1 MNGSLQRRYFTNSRH
16 SLRDEY
22 ELDFSDLSPSRASSP
37 ASAKSE
43 GPRHHTRR
51 HTQVEEYRRKVA
63 RLRSELDMEKARN
76 RQVHKEK
83 NREIRELRETF
94 KEDRRYELEVLE
106 SKLKEE
112 KKKEIGKLRE
122 ELLKQKDE
130 ELQQVLKYKEEEVKN
145 LKIKMTS
152 EKSETDNAKT
162 ETNKTPTKVVKLPCD
177 MDLLR
182 RMEDEIQKLKDE
194 NASWECKYKQ
204 KCEDETKKEKDFS
217 KMKEDYDTELR
228 RIISESKKLALGNL
242 KKLKRAEIALSES
255 MISDDESVSAVSEK
269 STSRRS
275 LVNIDNNTSAS
286 TMSLNK
292 TLDKQSSVT
301 SDSDRDETK
310 REERE
315 KEKSLQK
322 KVTELQGQIQRLER
336 RITLLRTENETLR
349 KQKDDHKPLEEKI
362 KALKKRN
369 AELAAIARRLEEKAK
384 HLQQEN
390 TKKTKEEGLPDSDQL
405 KRLFARQ
412 RAKDLAE
419 HTKSML
425 TKDREIEDLRKKCQE
440 LADQLSSGD
449 YLIPENVQVYEEKEE
464 LVTIIKQAAK
474 ERLQLERQVAK
485 SKPGE
490 VVQQG
495 DPERSR
501 HVKDLEVS
509 NQELQQEVHEL
520 EKAVQR
526 TKHLDADLKQKTEQC
541 DILKASIEKQR
552 EHNQELE
559 TDLKT
564 SEARNTQLTFEVAD
578 LHHRLK
584 DYDKVN
590 EECSTLRLTL
600 AEVQQ
605 EREVAKE
612 DVSTLQYKVDSLEIL
627 VRDLQQSS
635 EQLHQLDNDYQEAL
649 RKLEHKQSEIDRL
662 HESQEEAKI
671 EHETAVRELQ
681 IRIQDLEQQCQVH
694 EHRQADLKAELTA
707 LKEEALHH
715 RALTTSTEIQTE
727 KPQHTST
734 GTDALPLLPSNSYNR
749 RSSSNQNGHPVED
762 PVVPSHFSLSESS
775 VGYIPTSESSKSLDT
790 GFAEEELDD
799 DLSSNN
805 KSSPNK
811 SDCED
816 PELNEISKKLKE
828 LAASDSD
835 DDNQKSLE
843 EKEDSGMESN
853 RGSKNQNEIALSE
866 SRMSSLA
873 RKGPIQ
879 VYCAK
884 YSYRPYEHS
893 PNDNPDAELPLNA
906 GDYVLVLGEMDED
919 GFFEGE
925 LVDGRRGLVPSNFIE
940 KVAEEDLSDFH
951 AAMAVAGHPTD
962 DSNTSNIH
970 QELEFNSSDEI
981 DKLRSD
987 LTEDG
992 RRRLDA
998 HGDLRSMDQVD
1009 GSNNPGN
1016 KVIPFPRNLSVDR
1029 QLTSSVLLSWKPPE
1043 HTPGLEV
1050 SSYHI
1055 FIDKEFKTSVRVSE
1069 RTKALVEGVDSRDIH
1084 RISVRCLSNKGQSA
1098 DAHCTILVGKDATP
1112 TPSELKVFDI
1122 TANSATVSWLPGNSN
1137 YQHSIAV
1144 NGKEVR
1150 VVKPSVCR
1158 HTLTGLAPN
1167 AVHKVTVQAKSLTA
1181 TYEDEKNQKRKEMLS
1196 VSIEFKTVAGG
1207 LPDPPLNVQVE
1218 AGPQEGTLLLT
1229 WLPVTI
1235 NTSGFSNGAVV
1246 MGYIVYAD
1254 GHKAKEVKGPTN
1266 DHIVLGAEDFKGF
1279 IPKQLTVRTLTV
1291 DRKESTDSSIVR
1303 LPHNLIKEVTAKAA
1317 KNVASEV
1324 MARSSHMH
1332 RSSKS
1337 PTGNSENAGNDTDE
1351 EIEAAFR
1358 EAQEAGEQ
1366 LSMSPENSNYA
1377 DPYIESSSSE
1387 LSDIPEVEEDL
1398 IGAEE
1403 TNQNADVSG
1412 HSLSLVAPY
1421 AQATSQ
1427 VDERK
1432 SPKPA
1437 PRKVGV
1443 VGSSPN
1449 CDPSFQRE
1457 DTPGSDKLLPLQR
1470 KIPAIEITHD
1480 SSTERGTSFEDD
1492 SENIPKRSSSF
1503 DPSEQSET
1511 SRNTPPVASRRRVS
1525 PGQNF
1530 NVDSDK
1536 KDFRDRKMTTPT
1548 SADFD
1553 RSRDHGSPRGQT
1565 PIKSRRISPQSPSF
1579 RENRSTPN
1587 ENGHGHDL
1595 DLDENGDVD
1604 SISGE
1609 INPPVDDNMIRL
1621 FIALFDY
1628 DPHVMSPN
1636 MDGADEELPF
1646 REGQIIKIYGEKDA
1660 DGFYR
1665 GECNGHLGYVPC
1677 NMVSE
1682 IHIDDPELIDQLLKE
1697 SQGNPVNKS
1706 QLPQDKD
1713 YHPKETSTHRT
1724 LNGIPPIL
1732 PDEVGRKMIAV
1743 YDYDPQELSPNV
1755 DSELEL
1761 TFKAGDIIT
1770 VYGDMD
1776 EDGFFRGEMNNR
1788 RGFVP
1793 SNFLQEATG
1802 PLSDDEALESASMV
1816 SPSRSGE
1823 SISALSRNSDGIA
1836 NTTRVDPPSPRSEH
1850 LKLDQVVSQSPRV
1863 SQSNQ
1868 LQSEEDRRKKKG
1880 GILNKGKN
1888 IFKKLA
1894 R

>member
-1 MNGSLQRRYFTNSRH
+1 MNGALQRRYFTNSRH

-51 HTQVEEYRRKVA
+51 QTQVEEYRRKVA

-76 RQVHKEK
+76 RQVYKEK
-83 NREIRELRETF
+83 SREIRTLRETY
-94 KEDRRYELEVLE
+94 KEDRRYELDMLE
-106 SKLKEE
+106 SKLKDE
-112 KKKEIGKLRE
+112 KKKEMGQLRE
-122 ELLKQKDE
+122 QLLKEKDQ

-145 LKIKMTS
+145 LKTKLTS
-152 EKSETDNAKT
+152 DKSETDNAKT
-162 ETNKTPTKVVKLPCD
+162 EMNKTPTKVVKLPRD

-182 RMEDEIQKLKDE
+182 RMEEEIQKLKDE
-194 NASWECKYKQ
+194 NASWESKYKE
-204 KCEDETKKEKDFS
+204 KCEDQTRKEKEFG

-255 MISDDESVSAVSEK
+255 MFSDDESVSVVSEK
-269 STSRRS
+269 SSSRRS
-275 LVNIDNNTSAS
+275 LVNIEDNMSS

-440 LADQLSSGD
+440 LADQLSNGD
-449 YLIPENVQVYEEKEE
+449 YLIPENAQVYEEKEE

-485 SKPGE
+485 TKPGE

-520 EKAVQR
+520 EKSVQR
-526 TKHLDADLKQKTEQC
+526 TKHLDADLKQKAEQC
-541 DILKASIEKQR
+541 DILKASIGKQR

-590 EECSTLRLTL
+590 EECSTLRLSL

-627 VRDLQQSS
+627 VRDLQLSS

-681 IRIQDLEQQCQVH
+681 IRIQDLERQCQVH
-694 EHRQADLKAELTA
+694 EHRQADLKSELTA
-707 LKEEALHH
+707 IKHEALHH

-727 KPQHTST
+727 RTQHIST

-749 RSSSNQNGHPVED
+749 RSSSNQNGHSVED
-762 PVVPSHFSLSESS
+762 PVVSSHFSLSEST

-790 GFAEEELDD
+790 GFAEEELED

-951 AAMAVAGHPTD
+951 AAMAVAGLPTD
-962 DSNTSNIH
+962 DSIASNSH
-970 QELEFNSSDEI
+970 QDLEFNSSDEI

-998 HGDLRSMDQVD
+998 HGDLSSMDHVD
-1009 GSNNPGN
+1009 GTRNAGS
-1016 KVIPFPRNLSVDR
+1016 KAMPFPRNLSIDR
-1029 QLTSSVLLSWKPPE
+1029 QLTNSVLLSWKPPE
-1043 HTPGLEV
+1043 QASGLEV

-1055 FIDKEFKTSVRVSE
+1055 FIDKEFKTSVRGSE

-1084 RISVRCLSNKGQSA
+1084 RISVRCLSNKGQSV
-1098 DAHCTILVGKDATP
+1098 DAQCTVLVGKDATP
-1112 TPSELKVFDI
+1112 TPSELKISDI
-1122 TANSATVSWLPGNSN
+1122 TANSATVSWLPGNST

-1150 VVKPSVCR
+1150 VVKPSVCK

-1196 VSIEFKTVAGG
+1196 ASTEFKTVAGG

-1246 MGYIVYAD
+1246 TGYVVYAD
-1254 GHKAKEVKGPTN
+1254 GHRAKEAKGPTN
-1266 DHIVLGAEDFKGF
+1266 DHIVLGAEDFQGF

-1291 DRKESTDSSIVR
+1291 DRKESADSSVVR
-1303 LPHNLIKEVTAKAA
+1303 LPHNLIKEVTARAA
-1317 KNVASEV
+1317 KTVASEV
-1324 MARSSHMH
+1324 MSRSSH
-1332 RSSKS
+1332 R
-1337 PTGNSENAGNDTDE
+1337 
-1351 EIEAAFR
+1351 
-1358 EAQEAGEQ
+1358 
-1366 LSMSPENSNYA
+1366 SPENSNYA

-1387 LSDIPEVEEDL
+1387 LSDIPEVEEEL

-1421 AQATSQ
+1421 TQATNQ
-1427 VDERK
+1427 ADDRK

-1437 PRKVGV
+1437 PRKTGV
-1443 VGSSPN
+1443 VGLSPN
-1449 CDPSFQRE
+1449 SDPSFQRE

-1470 KIPAIEITHD
+1470 KIPAIEITRD

-1492 SENIPKRSSSF
+1492 SENLPKRSSSF
-1503 DPSEQSET
+1503 EPSEQQSET
-1511 SRNTPPVASRRRVS
+1511 PRNTPPVVSRRRVS

-1530 NVDSDK
+1530 NADSDK

-1553 RSRDHGSPRGQT
+1553 RSHDHGSPRGQT
-1565 PIKSRRISPQSPSF
+1565 PIKSRRISPQSPGF

-1587 ENGHGHDL
+1587 ENGHDL
-1595 DLDENGDVD
+1595 DFDENGDVD

-1609 INPPVDDNMIRL
+1609 INPPVDDNTIRL

-1713 YHPKETSTHRT
+1713 YHPKIETSSHRT
-1724 LNGIPPIL
+1724 LNGLPPIL
-1732 PDEVGRKMIAV
+1732 PDEVGRRMIAV

-1770 VYGDMD
+1770 VYGEMD
-1776 EDGFFRGEMNNR
+1776 EDGFFRGEMNTR

-1836 NTTRVDPPSPRSEH
+1836 NTTRLDPPSPRSEH
-1850 LKLDQVVSQSPRV
+1850 LKLDHVISPSPRV
-1863 SQSNQ
+1863 PQSNQ
-1868 LQSEEDRRKKKG
+1868 LQSEEDKRKKKG

>member
-1 MNGSLQRRYFTNSRH
+1 MNGALQRRYFTNSRH

-51 HTQVEEYRRKVA
+51 QTQVEEYRRKVA

-76 RQVHKEK
+76 RQVYKEK
-83 NREIRELRETF
+83 SREIRTLRETY
-94 KEDRRYELEVLE
+94 KEDRRYELDMLE
-106 SKLKEE
+106 SKLKDE
-112 KKKEIGKLRE
+112 KKKEMGKLRE
-122 ELLKQKDE
+122 ELLKEKDQ

-145 LKIKMTS
+145 LKTKLTS
-152 EKSETDNAKT
+152 DKSETDNAKT
-162 ETNKTPTKVVKLPCD
+162 EMNKTPTKVVKLPRD

-182 RMEDEIQKLKDE
+182 RMEEEIQKLKDE
-194 NASWECKYKQ
+194 NASWELKYKE
-204 KCEDETKKEKDFS
+204 KCEDQTKKEKEFG

-255 MISDDESVSAVSEK
+255 MFSDDESVSVVSEK

-275 LVNIDNNTSAS
+275 LVNIEDNMSS

-440 LADQLSSGD
+440 LADQLSNGD
-449 YLIPENVQVYEEKEE
+449 YLIPENAQVYEEKEE

-485 SKPGE
+485 TKPGE

-526 TKHLDADLKQKTEQC
+526 TKHLDADLKQKAEQC
-541 DILKASIEKQR
+541 DILKASIGKQR

-578 LHHRLK
+578 LHNRLK
-584 DYDKVN
+584 DYDKGRELYLVN
-590 EECSTLRLTL
+590 EECSTLRLSL

-681 IRIQDLEQQCQVH
+681 IRIQDLERQCQVH
-694 EHRQADLKAELTA
+694 EHRQADLKSELTA
-707 LKEEALHH
+707 IKHEALHH

-727 KPQHTST
+727 RTQHIST

-749 RSSSNQNGHPVED
+749 RSSSNQNGHSVED
-762 PVVPSHFSLSESS
+762 PVVSSHFSLSEST

-951 AAMAVAGHPTD
+951 AAMAVAGLPTD
-962 DSNTSNIH
+962 DSNASNSH
-970 QELEFNSSDEI
+970 QDLEFNSSDEI

-998 HGDLRSMDQVD
+998 HGDLSSMDRVD
-1009 GSNNPGN
+1009 GTGNPGS
-1016 KVIPFPRNLSVDR
+1016 KAMPFPRNLSIDR
-1029 QLTSSVLLSWKPPE
+1029 QLTNSVLLSWKPPE
-1043 HTPGLEV
+1043 QTSGLEV

-1055 FIDKEFKTSVRVSE
+1055 FIDKEFKTSVRGSE

-1084 RISVRCLSNKGQSA
+1084 RISVRCLSNKGQSV
-1098 DAHCTILVGKDATP
+1098 DAQCTVLVGKDATP
-1112 TPSELKVFDI
+1112 TPSELKISDI
-1122 TANSATVSWLPGNSN
+1122 TANSATVSWLPGNST

-1150 VVKPSVCR
+1150 VVKPSVCK

-1196 VSIEFKTVAGG
+1196 ASTEFKTVAGG

-1246 MGYIVYAD
+1246 TGYVVYAD
-1254 GHKAKEVKGPTN
+1254 GHRAKEAKGPTN
-1266 DHIVLGAEDFKGF
+1266 DHIVLGAEDFQGF

-1291 DRKESTDSSIVR
+1291 DRKESADSSVVR
-1303 LPHNLIKEVTAKAA
+1303 LPHNLIKEVTARAA
-1317 KNVASEV
+1317 KTVASEV
-1324 MARSSHMH
+1324 MSRSSH
-1332 RSSKS
+1332 R
-1337 PTGNSENAGNDTDE
+1337 
-1351 EIEAAFR
+1351 
-1358 EAQEAGEQ
+1358 
-1366 LSMSPENSNYA
+1366 SPENSNYA

-1387 LSDIPEVEEDL
+1387 LSDIPEVEEEL

-1421 AQATSQ
+1421 TQATNQ
-1427 VDERK
+1427 ADDRK

-1437 PRKVGV
+1437 PRKTGV
-1443 VGSSPN
+1443 VGLSPN
-1449 CDPSFQRE
+1449 SDPSFQRE
-1457 DTPGSDKLLPLQR
+1457 DTPGSDKLLPPQR
-1470 KIPAIEITHD
+1470 KIPAIEITRD

-1492 SENIPKRSSSF
+1492 SENLPKRSSSF
-1503 DPSEQSET
+1503 VPSEQQSET
-1511 SRNTPPVASRRRVS
+1511 PRNTPPVVSRRRVS

-1553 RSRDHGSPRGQT
+1553 RSHDHGSPRGQT
-1565 PIKSRRISPQSPSF
+1565 PIKSRRISPQSPGF

-1587 ENGHGHDL
+1587 ENGHDL
-1595 DLDENGDVD
+1595 DFDENGDVD

-1609 INPPVDDNMIRL
+1609 INPPVDDNTIRL

-1697 SQGNPVNKS
+1697 SQGNPVNKA

-1713 YHPKETSTHRT
+1713 YHPKIETSSHRT
-1724 LNGIPPIL
+1724 LNGLPPIL
-1732 PDEVGRKMIAV
+1732 PDEVGRRMIAV

-1770 VYGDMD
+1770 VYGEMD
-1776 EDGFFRGEMNNR
+1776 EDGFFRGEMDTR

-1836 NTTRVDPPSPRSEH
+1836 NTTRLDPPSPRSEH
-1850 LKLDQVVSQSPRV
+1850 LKLDHVISPNPRV
-1863 SQSNQ
+1863 PQSNQ
-1868 LQSEEDRRKKKG
+1868 LQSEEDKRKKKG

>member
-1 MNGSLQRRYFTNSRH
+1 MNGALQRRYFTNSRH

-51 HTQVEEYRRKVA
+51 QTQVEEYRRKVA

-76 RQVHKEK
+76 RQVYKEK
-83 NREIRELRETF
+83 SREIRTLRETY
-94 KEDRRYELEVLE
+94 KEDRRYELDMLE
-106 SKLKEE
+106 SKLKDE
-112 KKKEIGKLRE
+112 KKKEMGQLRE
-122 ELLKQKDE
+122 QLLKEKDQ

-145 LKIKMTS
+145 LKTKLTS
-152 EKSETDNAKT
+152 DKSETDNAKT
-162 ETNKTPTKVVKLPCD
+162 EMNKTPTKVVKLPRD

-182 RMEDEIQKLKDE
+182 RMEEEIQKLKDE
-194 NASWECKYKQ
+194 NASWESKYKE
-204 KCEDETKKEKDFS
+204 KCEDQTRKEKEFG

-255 MISDDESVSAVSEK
+255 MFSDDESVSVVSEK
-269 STSRRS
+269 SSSRRS
-275 LVNIDNNTSAS
+275 LVNIEDNMSS

-440 LADQLSSGD
+440 LADQLSNGD
-449 YLIPENVQVYEEKEE
+449 YLIPENAQVYEEKEE

-485 SKPGE
+485 TKPGE

-520 EKAVQR
+520 EKSVQR
-526 TKHLDADLKQKTEQC
+526 TKHLDADLKQKAEQC
-541 DILKASIEKQR
+541 DILKASIGKQR

-590 EECSTLRLTL
+590 EECSTLRLSL

-627 VRDLQQSS
+627 VRDLQLSS

-681 IRIQDLEQQCQVH
+681 IRIQDLERQCQVH
-694 EHRQADLKAELTA
+694 EHRQADLKSELTA
-707 LKEEALHH
+707 IKHEALHH

-727 KPQHTST
+727 RTQHIST

-749 RSSSNQNGHPVED
+749 RSSSNQNGHSVED
-762 PVVPSHFSLSESS
+762 PVVSSHFSLSEST

-790 GFAEEELDD
+790 GFAEEELED

-951 AAMAVAGHPTD
+951 AAMAVAGLPTD
-962 DSNTSNIH
+962 DSIASNSH
-970 QELEFNSSDEI
+970 QDLEFNSSDEI

-998 HGDLRSMDQVD
+998 HGDLSSMDHVD
-1009 GSNNPGN
+1009 GTRNAGS
-1016 KVIPFPRNLSVDR
+1016 KAMPFPRNLSIDR
-1029 QLTSSVLLSWKPPE
+1029 QLTNSVLLSWKPPE
-1043 HTPGLEV
+1043 QASGLEV

-1055 FIDKEFKTSVRVSE
+1055 FIDKEFKTSVRGSE

-1084 RISVRCLSNKGQSA
+1084 RISVRCLSNKGQSV
-1098 DAHCTILVGKDATP
+1098 DAQCTVLVGKDATP
-1112 TPSELKVFDI
+1112 TPSELKISDI
-1122 TANSATVSWLPGNSN
+1122 TANSATVSWLPGNST

-1150 VVKPSVCR
+1150 VVKPSVCK

-1196 VSIEFKTVAGG
+1196 ASTEFKTVAGG

-1246 MGYIVYAD
+1246 TGYVVYAD
-1254 GHKAKEVKGPTN
+1254 GHRAKEAKGPTN
-1266 DHIVLGAEDFKGF
+1266 DHIVLGAEDFQGF

-1291 DRKESTDSSIVR
+1291 DRKESADSSVVR
-1303 LPHNLIKEVTAKAA
+1303 LPHNLIKEVTARAA
-1317 KNVASEV
+1317 KTVASEV
-1324 MARSSHMH
+1324 MSRSSH

-1387 LSDIPEVEEDL
+1387 LSDIPEVEEEL

-1421 AQATSQ
+1421 TQATNQ
-1427 VDERK
+1427 ADDRK

-1437 PRKVGV
+1437 PRKTGV
-1443 VGSSPN
+1443 VGLSPN
-1449 CDPSFQRE
+1449 SDPSFQRE

-1470 KIPAIEITHD
+1470 KIPAIEITRD

-1492 SENIPKRSSSF
+1492 SENLPKRSSSF
-1503 DPSEQSET
+1503 EPSEQQSET
-1511 SRNTPPVASRRRVS
+1511 PRNTPPVVSRRRVS

-1530 NVDSDK
+1530 NADSDK

-1553 RSRDHGSPRGQT
+1553 RSHDHGSPRGQT
-1565 PIKSRRISPQSPSF
+1565 PIKSRRISPQSPGF

-1587 ENGHGHDL
+1587 ENGHDL
-1595 DLDENGDVD
+1595 DFDENGDVD

-1609 INPPVDDNMIRL
+1609 INPPVDDNTIRL

-1713 YHPKETSTHRT
+1713 YHPKIETSSHRT
-1724 LNGIPPIL
+1724 LNGLPPIL
-1732 PDEVGRKMIAV
+1732 PDEVGRRMIAV

-1770 VYGDMD
+1770 VYGEMD
-1776 EDGFFRGEMNNR
+1776 EDGFFRGEMNTR

-1836 NTTRVDPPSPRSEH
+1836 NTTRLDPPSPRSEH
-1850 LKLDQVVSQSPRV
+1850 LKLDHVISPSPRV
-1863 SQSNQ
+1863 PQSNQ
-1868 LQSEEDRRKKKG
+1868 LQSEEDKRKKKG

>member
-1 MNGSLQRRYFTNSRH
+1 MNGALQRRYFTNSRH

-51 HTQVEEYRRKVA
+51 QTQVEEYRRKVA

-76 RQVHKEK
+76 RQVYKEK
-83 NREIRELRETF
+83 SREIRTLRETY
-94 KEDRRYELEVLE
+94 KEDRRYELDMLE
-106 SKLKEE
+106 SKLKDE
-112 KKKEIGKLRE
+112 KKKEMGQLRE
-122 ELLKQKDE
+122 QLLKEKDQ

-145 LKIKMTS
+145 LKTKLTS
-152 EKSETDNAKT
+152 DKSETDNAKT
-162 ETNKTPTKVVKLPCD
+162 EMNKTPTKVVKLPRD

-182 RMEDEIQKLKDE
+182 RMEEEIQKLKDE
-194 NASWECKYKQ
+194 NASWESKYKE
-204 KCEDETKKEKDFS
+204 KCEDQTRKEKEFG

-255 MISDDESVSAVSEK
+255 MFSDDESVSVVSEK
-269 STSRRS
+269 SSSRRS
-275 LVNIDNNTSAS
+275 LVNIEDNMSS

-440 LADQLSSGD
+440 LADQLSNGD
-449 YLIPENVQVYEEKEE
+449 YLIPENAQVYEEKEE

-485 SKPGE
+485 TKPGE

-520 EKAVQR
+520 EKSVQR
-526 TKHLDADLKQKTEQC
+526 TKHLDADLKQKAEQC
-541 DILKASIEKQR
+541 DILKASIGKQR

-590 EECSTLRLTL
+590 EECSTLRLSL

-627 VRDLQQSS
+627 VRDLQLSS

-681 IRIQDLEQQCQVH
+681 IRIQDLERQCQVH
-694 EHRQADLKAELTA
+694 EHRQADLKSELTA
-707 LKEEALHH
+707 IKHEALHH

-727 KPQHTST
+727 RTQHIST

-749 RSSSNQNGHPVED
+749 RSSSNQNGHSVED
-762 PVVPSHFSLSESS
+762 PVVSSHFSLSEST

-790 GFAEEELDD
+790 GFAEEELED

-940 KVAEEDLSDFH
+940 KVA
-951 AAMAVAGHPTD
+951 
-962 DSNTSNIH
+962 
-970 QELEFNSSDEI
+970 
-981 DKLRSD
+981 
-987 LTEDG
+987 DG

-998 HGDLRSMDQVD
+998 HGDLSSMDHVD
-1009 GSNNPGN
+1009 GTRNAGS
-1016 KVIPFPRNLSVDR
+1016 KAMPFPRNLSIDR
-1029 QLTSSVLLSWKPPE
+1029 QLTNSVLLSWKPPE
-1043 HTPGLEV
+1043 QASGLEV

-1055 FIDKEFKTSVRVSE
+1055 FIDKEFKTSVRGSE

-1084 RISVRCLSNKGQSA
+1084 RISVRCLSNKGQSV
-1098 DAHCTILVGKDATP
+1098 DAQCTVLVGKDATP
-1112 TPSELKVFDI
+1112 TPSELKISDI
-1122 TANSATVSWLPGNSN
+1122 TANSATVSWLPGNST

-1150 VVKPSVCR
+1150 VVKPSVCK

-1196 VSIEFKTVAGG
+1196 ASTEFKTVAGG

-1246 MGYIVYAD
+1246 TGYVVYAD
-1254 GHKAKEVKGPTN
+1254 GHRAKEAKGPTN
-1266 DHIVLGAEDFKGF
+1266 DHIVLGAEDFQGF

-1291 DRKESTDSSIVR
+1291 DRKESADSSVVR
-1303 LPHNLIKEVTAKAA
+1303 LPHNLIKEVTARAA
-1317 KNVASEV
+1317 KTVASEV
-1324 MARSSHMH
+1324 MSRSSH

-1387 LSDIPEVEEDL
+1387 LSDIPEVEEEL

-1421 AQATSQ
+1421 TQATNQ
-1427 VDERK
+1427 ADDRK

-1437 PRKVGV
+1437 PRKTGV
-1443 VGSSPN
+1443 VGLSPN
-1449 CDPSFQRE
+1449 SDPSFQRE

-1470 KIPAIEITHD
+1470 KIPAIEITRD

-1492 SENIPKRSSSF
+1492 SENLPKRSSSF
-1503 DPSEQSET
+1503 EPSEQQSET
-1511 SRNTPPVASRRRVS
+1511 PRNTPPVVSRRRVS

-1530 NVDSDK
+1530 NADSDK

-1553 RSRDHGSPRGQT
+1553 RSHDHGSPRGQT
-1565 PIKSRRISPQSPSF
+1565 PIKSRRISPQSPGF

-1587 ENGHGHDL
+1587 ENGHDL
-1595 DLDENGDVD
+1595 DFDENGDVD

-1609 INPPVDDNMIRL
+1609 INPPVDDNTIRL

-1713 YHPKETSTHRT
+1713 YHPKIETSSHRT
-1724 LNGIPPIL
+1724 LNGLPPIL
-1732 PDEVGRKMIAV
+1732 PDEVGRRMIAV

-1770 VYGDMD
+1770 VYGEMD
-1776 EDGFFRGEMNNR
+1776 EDGFFRGEMNTR

-1836 NTTRVDPPSPRSEH
+1836 NTTRLDPPSPRSEH
-1850 LKLDQVVSQSPRV
+1850 LKLDHVISPSPRV
-1863 SQSNQ
+1863 PQSNQ
-1868 LQSEEDRRKKKG
+1868 LQSEEDKRKKKG

>member
-1 MNGSLQRRYFTNSRH
+1 MNGALQRRYFTNSRH

-51 HTQVEEYRRKVA
+51 QTQVEEYRRKVA

-76 RQVHKEK
+76 RQVYKEK
-83 NREIRELRETF
+83 SREIRTLRETY
-94 KEDRRYELEVLE
+94 KEDRRYELDMLE
-106 SKLKEE
+106 SKLKDE
-112 KKKEIGKLRE
+112 KKKEMGKLRE
-122 ELLKQKDE
+122 ELLKEKDQ

-145 LKIKMTS
+145 LKTKLTS
-152 EKSETDNAKT
+152 DKSETDNAKT
-162 ETNKTPTKVVKLPCD
+162 EMNKTPTKVVKLPRD

-182 RMEDEIQKLKDE
+182 RMEEEIQKLKDE
-194 NASWECKYKQ
+194 NASWELKYKE
-204 KCEDETKKEKDFS
+204 KCEDQTKKEKEFG

-255 MISDDESVSAVSEK
+255 MFSDDESVSVVSEK

-275 LVNIDNNTSAS
+275 LVNIEDNMSS

-440 LADQLSSGD
+440 LADQLSNGD
-449 YLIPENVQVYEEKEE
+449 YLIPENAQVYEEKEE

-485 SKPGE
+485 TKPGE

-526 TKHLDADLKQKTEQC
+526 TKHLDADLKQKAEQC
-541 DILKASIEKQR
+541 DILKASIGKQR

-578 LHHRLK
+578 LHNRLK
-584 DYDKVN
+584 DYDKGRELYLVN
-590 EECSTLRLTL
+590 EECSTLRLSL

-681 IRIQDLEQQCQVH
+681 IRIQDLERQCQVH
-694 EHRQADLKAELTA
+694 EHRQADLKSELTA
-707 LKEEALHH
+707 IKHEALHH

-727 KPQHTST
+727 RTQHIST

-749 RSSSNQNGHPVED
+749 RSSSNQNGHSVED
-762 PVVPSHFSLSESS
+762 PVVSSHFSLSEST

-940 KVAEEDLSDFH
+940 KVAE
-951 AAMAVAGHPTD
+951 
-962 DSNTSNIH
+962 
-970 QELEFNSSDEI
+970 
-981 DKLRSD
+981 
-987 LTEDG
+987 DG

-998 HGDLRSMDQVD
+998 HGDLSSMDRVD
-1009 GSNNPGN
+1009 GTGNPGS
-1016 KVIPFPRNLSVDR
+1016 KAMPFPRNLSIDR
-1029 QLTSSVLLSWKPPE
+1029 QLTNSVLLSWKPPE
-1043 HTPGLEV
+1043 QTSGLEV

-1055 FIDKEFKTSVRVSE
+1055 FIDKEFKTSVRGSE

-1084 RISVRCLSNKGQSA
+1084 RISVRCLSNKGQSV
-1098 DAHCTILVGKDATP
+1098 DAQCTVLVGKDATP
-1112 TPSELKVFDI
+1112 TPSELKISDI
-1122 TANSATVSWLPGNSN
+1122 TANSATVSWLPGNST

-1150 VVKPSVCR
+1150 VVKPSVCK

-1196 VSIEFKTVAGG
+1196 ASTEFKTVAGG

-1246 MGYIVYAD
+1246 TGYVVYAD
-1254 GHKAKEVKGPTN
+1254 GHRAKEAKGPTN
-1266 DHIVLGAEDFKGF
+1266 DHIVLGAEDFQGF

-1291 DRKESTDSSIVR
+1291 DRKESADSSVVR
-1303 LPHNLIKEVTAKAA
+1303 LPHNLIKEVTARAA
-1317 KNVASEV
+1317 KTVASEV
-1324 MARSSHMH
+1324 MSRSSH

-1387 LSDIPEVEEDL
+1387 LSDIPEVEEEL

-1421 AQATSQ
+1421 TQATNQ
-1427 VDERK
+1427 ADDRK

-1437 PRKVGV
+1437 PRKTGV
-1443 VGSSPN
+1443 VGLSPN
-1449 CDPSFQRE
+1449 SDPSFQRE
-1457 DTPGSDKLLPLQR
+1457 DTPGSDKLLPPQR
-1470 KIPAIEITHD
+1470 KIPAIEITRD

-1492 SENIPKRSSSF
+1492 SENLPKRSSSF
-1503 DPSEQSET
+1503 VPSEQQSET
-1511 SRNTPPVASRRRVS
+1511 PRNTPPVVSRRRVS

-1553 RSRDHGSPRGQT
+1553 RSHDHGSPRGQT
-1565 PIKSRRISPQSPSF
+1565 PIKSRRISPQSPGF

-1587 ENGHGHDL
+1587 ENGHDL
-1595 DLDENGDVD
+1595 DFDENGDVD

-1609 INPPVDDNMIRL
+1609 INPPVDDNTIRL

-1697 SQGNPVNKS
+1697 SQGNPVNKA

-1713 YHPKETSTHRT
+1713 YHPKIETSSHRT
-1724 LNGIPPIL
+1724 LNGLPPIL
-1732 PDEVGRKMIAV
+1732 PDEVGRRMIAV

-1770 VYGDMD
+1770 VYGEMD
-1776 EDGFFRGEMNNR
+1776 EDGFFRGEMDTR

-1836 NTTRVDPPSPRSEH
+1836 NTTRLDPPSPRSEH
-1850 LKLDQVVSQSPRV
+1850 LKLDHVISPNPRV
-1863 SQSNQ
+1863 PQSNQ
-1868 LQSEEDRRKKKG
+1868 LQSEEDKRKKKG

>member
-1 MNGSLQRRYFTNSRH
+1 MNGALQRRYFTNSRH

-51 HTQVEEYRRKVA
+51 QTQVEEYRRKVA

-76 RQVHKEK
+76 RQVYKEK
-83 NREIRELRETF
+83 SREIRTLRETY
-94 KEDRRYELEVLE
+94 KEDRRYELDMLE
-106 SKLKEE
+106 SKLKDE
-112 KKKEIGKLRE
+112 KKKEMGKLRE
-122 ELLKQKDE
+122 ELLKEKDQ

-145 LKIKMTS
+145 LKTKLTS
-152 EKSETDNAKT
+152 DKSETDNAKT
-162 ETNKTPTKVVKLPCD
+162 EMNKTPTKVVKLPRD

-182 RMEDEIQKLKDE
+182 RMEEEIQKLKDE
-194 NASWECKYKQ
+194 NASWELKYKE
-204 KCEDETKKEKDFS
+204 KCEDQTKKEKEFG

-255 MISDDESVSAVSEK
+255 MFSDDESVSVVSEK

-275 LVNIDNNTSAS
+275 LVNIEDNMSS

-440 LADQLSSGD
+440 LADQLSNGD
-449 YLIPENVQVYEEKEE
+449 YLIPENAQVYEEKEE

-485 SKPGE
+485 TKPGE

-526 TKHLDADLKQKTEQC
+526 TKHLDADLKQKAEQC
-541 DILKASIEKQR
+541 DILKASIGKQR

-578 LHHRLK
+578 LHNRLK
-584 DYDKVN
+584 DYDKGRELYLVN
-590 EECSTLRLTL
+590 EECSTLRLSL

-681 IRIQDLEQQCQVH
+681 IRIQDLERQCQVH
-694 EHRQADLKAELTA
+694 EHRQADLKSELTA
-707 LKEEALHH
+707 IKHEALHH

-727 KPQHTST
+727 RTQHIST

-749 RSSSNQNGHPVED
+749 RSSSNQNGHSVED
-762 PVVPSHFSLSESS
+762 PVVSSHFSLSEST

-951 AAMAVAGHPTD
+951 AAMAVAGLPTD
-962 DSNTSNIH
+962 DSNASNSH
-970 QELEFNSSDEI
+970 QDLEFNSSDEI

-998 HGDLRSMDQVD
+998 HGDLSSMDRVD
-1009 GSNNPGN
+1009 GTGNPGS
-1016 KVIPFPRNLSVDR
+1016 KAMPFPRNLSIDR
-1029 QLTSSVLLSWKPPE
+1029 QLTNSVLLSWKPPE
-1043 HTPGLEV
+1043 QTSGLEV

-1055 FIDKEFKTSVRVSE
+1055 FIDKEFKTSVRGSE

-1084 RISVRCLSNKGQSA
+1084 RISVRCLSNKGQSV
-1098 DAHCTILVGKDATP
+1098 DAQCTVLVGKDATP
-1112 TPSELKVFDI
+1112 TPSELKISDI
-1122 TANSATVSWLPGNSN
+1122 TANSATVSWLPGNST

-1150 VVKPSVCR
+1150 VVKPSVCK

-1196 VSIEFKTVAGG
+1196 ASTEFKTVAGG

-1246 MGYIVYAD
+1246 TGYVVYAD
-1254 GHKAKEVKGPTN
+1254 GHRAKEAKGPTN
-1266 DHIVLGAEDFKGF
+1266 DHIVLGAEDFQGF

-1291 DRKESTDSSIVR
+1291 DRKESADSSVVR
-1303 LPHNLIKEVTAKAA
+1303 LPHNLIKEVTARAA
-1317 KNVASEV
+1317 KTVASEV
-1324 MARSSHMH
+1324 MSRSSH

-1366 LSMSPENSNYA
+1366 LSMA
-1377 DPYIESSSSE
+1377 D
-1387 LSDIPEVEEDL
+1387 D
-1398 IGAEE
+1398 
-1403 TNQNADVSG
+1403 
-1412 HSLSLVAPY
+1412 
-1421 AQATSQ
+1421 
-1427 VDERK
+1427 RK

-1437 PRKVGV
+1437 PRKTGV
-1443 VGSSPN
+1443 VGLSPN
-1449 CDPSFQRE
+1449 SDPSFQRE
-1457 DTPGSDKLLPLQR
+1457 DTPGSDKLLPPQR
-1470 KIPAIEITHD
+1470 KIPAIEITRD

-1492 SENIPKRSSSF
+1492 SENLPKRSSSF
-1503 DPSEQSET
+1503 VPSEQQSET
-1511 SRNTPPVASRRRVS
+1511 PRNTPPVVSRRRVS

-1553 RSRDHGSPRGQT
+1553 RSHDHGSPRGQT
-1565 PIKSRRISPQSPSF
+1565 PIKSRRISPQSPGF

-1587 ENGHGHDL
+1587 ENGHDL
-1595 DLDENGDVD
+1595 DFDENGDVD

-1609 INPPVDDNMIRL
+1609 INPPVDDNTIRL

-1697 SQGNPVNKS
+1697 SQGNPVNKA

-1713 YHPKETSTHRT
+1713 YHPKIETSSHRT
-1724 LNGIPPIL
+1724 LNGLPPIL
-1732 PDEVGRKMIAV
+1732 PDEVGRRMIAV

-1770 VYGDMD
+1770 VYGEMD
-1776 EDGFFRGEMNNR
+1776 EDGFFRGEMDTR

-1836 NTTRVDPPSPRSEH
+1836 NTTRLDPPSPRSEH
-1850 LKLDQVVSQSPRV
+1850 LKLDHVISPNPRV
-1863 SQSNQ
+1863 PQSNQ
-1868 LQSEEDRRKKKG
+1868 LQSEEDKRKKKG

>member
-1 MNGSLQRRYFTNSRH
+1 MNGALQRRYFTNSRH

-51 HTQVEEYRRKVA
+51 QTQVEEYRRKVA

-76 RQVHKEK
+76 RQVYKEK
-83 NREIRELRETF
+83 SREIRTLRETY
-94 KEDRRYELEVLE
+94 KEDRRYELDMLE
-106 SKLKEE
+106 SKLKDE
-112 KKKEIGKLRE
+112 KKKEMGQLRE
-122 ELLKQKDE
+122 QLLKEKDQ

-145 LKIKMTS
+145 LKTKLTS
-152 EKSETDNAKT
+152 DKSETDNAKT
-162 ETNKTPTKVVKLPCD
+162 EMNKTPTKVVKLPRD

-182 RMEDEIQKLKDE
+182 RMEEEIQKLKDE
-194 NASWECKYKQ
+194 NASWESKYKE
-204 KCEDETKKEKDFS
+204 KCEDQTRKEKEFG

-255 MISDDESVSAVSEK
+255 MFSDDESVSVVSEK
-269 STSRRS
+269 SSSRRS
-275 LVNIDNNTSAS
+275 LVNIEDNMSS

-440 LADQLSSGD
+440 LADQLSNGD
-449 YLIPENVQVYEEKEE
+449 YLIPENAQVYEEKEE

-485 SKPGE
+485 TKPGE

-520 EKAVQR
+520 EKSVQR
-526 TKHLDADLKQKTEQC
+526 TKHLDADLKQKAEQC
-541 DILKASIEKQR
+541 DILKASIGKQR

-590 EECSTLRLTL
+590 EECSTLRLSL

-627 VRDLQQSS
+627 VRDLQLSS

-681 IRIQDLEQQCQVH
+681 IRIQDLERQCQVH
-694 EHRQADLKAELTA
+694 EHRQADLKSELTA
-707 LKEEALHH
+707 IKHEALHH

-727 KPQHTST
+727 RTQHIST

-749 RSSSNQNGHPVED
+749 RSSSNQNGHSVED
-762 PVVPSHFSLSESS
+762 PVVSSHFSLSEST

-790 GFAEEELDD
+790 GFAEEELED

-951 AAMAVAGHPTD
+951 AAMAVAGLPTD
-962 DSNTSNIH
+962 DSIASNSH
-970 QELEFNSSDEI
+970 QDLEFNSSDEI

-998 HGDLRSMDQVD
+998 HGDLSSMDHVD
-1009 GSNNPGN
+1009 GTRNAGS
-1016 KVIPFPRNLSVDR
+1016 KAMPFPRNLSIDR
-1029 QLTSSVLLSWKPPE
+1029 QLTNSVLLSWKPPE
-1043 HTPGLEV
+1043 QASGLEV

-1055 FIDKEFKTSVRVSE
+1055 FIDKEFKTSVRGSE

-1084 RISVRCLSNKGQSA
+1084 RISVRCLSNKGQSV
-1098 DAHCTILVGKDATP
+1098 DAQCTVLVGKDATP
-1112 TPSELKVFDI
+1112 TPSELKISDI
-1122 TANSATVSWLPGNSN
+1122 TANSATVSWLPGNST

-1150 VVKPSVCR
+1150 VVKPSVCK

-1196 VSIEFKTVAGG
+1196 ASTEFKTVAGG

-1246 MGYIVYAD
+1246 TGYVVYAD
-1254 GHKAKEVKGPTN
+1254 GHRAKEAKGPTN
-1266 DHIVLGAEDFKGF
+1266 DHIVLGAEDFQGF

-1291 DRKESTDSSIVR
+1291 DRKESADSSVVR
-1303 LPHNLIKEVTAKAA
+1303 LPHNLIKEVTARAA
-1317 KNVASEV
+1317 KTVASEV
-1324 MARSSHMH
+1324 MSRSSH

-1366 LSMSPENSNYA
+1366 LSMA
-1377 DPYIESSSSE
+1377 D
-1387 LSDIPEVEEDL
+1387 D
-1398 IGAEE
+1398 
-1403 TNQNADVSG
+1403 
-1412 HSLSLVAPY
+1412 
-1421 AQATSQ
+1421 
-1427 VDERK
+1427 RK

-1437 PRKVGV
+1437 PRKTGV
-1443 VGSSPN
+1443 VGLSPN
-1449 CDPSFQRE
+1449 SDPSFQRE

-1470 KIPAIEITHD
+1470 KIPAIEITRD

-1492 SENIPKRSSSF
+1492 SENLPKRSSSF
-1503 DPSEQSET
+1503 EPSEQQSET
-1511 SRNTPPVASRRRVS
+1511 PRNTPPVVSRRRVS

-1530 NVDSDK
+1530 NADSDK

-1553 RSRDHGSPRGQT
+1553 RSHDHGSPRGQT
-1565 PIKSRRISPQSPSF
+1565 PIKSRRISPQSPGF

-1587 ENGHGHDL
+1587 ENGHDL
-1595 DLDENGDVD
+1595 DFDENGDVD

-1609 INPPVDDNMIRL
+1609 INPPVDDNTIRL

-1713 YHPKETSTHRT
+1713 YHPKIETSSHRT
-1724 LNGIPPIL
+1724 LNGLPPIL
-1732 PDEVGRKMIAV
+1732 PDEVGRRMIAV

-1770 VYGDMD
+1770 VYGEMD
-1776 EDGFFRGEMNNR
+1776 EDGFFRGEMNTR

-1836 NTTRVDPPSPRSEH
+1836 NTTRLDPPSPRSEH
-1850 LKLDQVVSQSPRV
+1850 LKLDHVISPSPRV
-1863 SQSNQ
+1863 PQSNQ
-1868 LQSEEDRRKKKG
+1868 LQSEEDKRKKKG

>member
-1 MNGSLQRRYFTNSRH
+1 MNGALQRRYFTNSRH

-51 HTQVEEYRRKVA
+51 QTQVEEYRRKVA

-76 RQVHKEK
+76 RQVYKEK
-83 NREIRELRETF
+83 SREIRTLRETY
-94 KEDRRYELEVLE
+94 KEDRRYELDMLE
-106 SKLKEE
+106 SKLKDE
-112 KKKEIGKLRE
+112 KKKEMGKLRE
-122 ELLKQKDE
+122 ELLKEKDQ

-145 LKIKMTS
+145 LKTKLTS
-152 EKSETDNAKT
+152 DKSETDNAKT
-162 ETNKTPTKVVKLPCD
+162 EMNKTPTKVVKLPRD

-182 RMEDEIQKLKDE
+182 RMEEEIQKLKDE
-194 NASWECKYKQ
+194 NASWELKYKE
-204 KCEDETKKEKDFS
+204 KCEDQTKKEKEFG

-255 MISDDESVSAVSEK
+255 MFSDDESVSVVSEK

-275 LVNIDNNTSAS
+275 LVNIEDNMSS

-440 LADQLSSGD
+440 LADQLSNGD
-449 YLIPENVQVYEEKEE
+449 YLIPENAQVYEEKEE

-485 SKPGE
+485 TKPGE

-526 TKHLDADLKQKTEQC
+526 TKHLDADLKQKAEQC
-541 DILKASIEKQR
+541 DILKASIGKQR

-578 LHHRLK
+578 LHNRLK
-584 DYDKVN
+584 DYDKGRELYLVN
-590 EECSTLRLTL
+590 EECSTLRLSL

-681 IRIQDLEQQCQVH
+681 IRIQDLERQCQVH
-694 EHRQADLKAELTA
+694 EHRQADLKSELTA
-707 LKEEALHH
+707 IKHEALHH

-727 KPQHTST
+727 RTQHIST

-749 RSSSNQNGHPVED
+749 RSSSNQNGHSVED
-762 PVVPSHFSLSESS
+762 PVVSSHFSLSEST

-940 KVAEEDLSDFH
+940 KVA
-951 AAMAVAGHPTD
+951 
-962 DSNTSNIH
+962 
-970 QELEFNSSDEI
+970 
-981 DKLRSD
+981 
-987 LTEDG
+987 DG

-998 HGDLRSMDQVD
+998 HGDLSSMDRVD
-1009 GSNNPGN
+1009 GTGNPAM
-1016 KVIPFPRNLSVDR
+1016 PFPRNLSIDR
-1029 QLTSSVLLSWKPPE
+1029 QLTNSVLLSWKPPE
-1043 HTPGLEV
+1043 QTSGLEV

-1055 FIDKEFKTSVRVSE
+1055 FIDKEFKTSVRGSE

-1084 RISVRCLSNKGQSA
+1084 RISVRCLSNKGQSV
-1098 DAHCTILVGKDATP
+1098 DAQCTVLVGKDATP
-1112 TPSELKVFDI
+1112 TPSELKISDI
-1122 TANSATVSWLPGNSN
+1122 TANSATVSWLPGNST

-1150 VVKPSVCR
+1150 VVKPSVCK

-1196 VSIEFKTVAGG
+1196 ASTEFKTVAGG

-1246 MGYIVYAD
+1246 TGYVVYAD
-1254 GHKAKEVKGPTN
+1254 GHRAKEAKGPTN
-1266 DHIVLGAEDFKGF
+1266 DHIVLGAEDFQGF

-1291 DRKESTDSSIVR
+1291 DRKESADSSVVR
-1303 LPHNLIKEVTAKAA
+1303 LPHNLIKEVTARAA
-1317 KNVASEV
+1317 KTVASEV
-1324 MARSSHMH
+1324 MSRSSH

-1387 LSDIPEVEEDL
+1387 LSDIPEVEEEL

-1421 AQATSQ
+1421 TQATNQ
-1427 VDERK
+1427 ADDRK

-1437 PRKVGV
+1437 PRKTGV
-1443 VGSSPN
+1443 VGLSPN
-1449 CDPSFQRE
+1449 SDPSFQRE
-1457 DTPGSDKLLPLQR
+1457 DTPGSDKLLPPQR
-1470 KIPAIEITHD
+1470 KIPAIEITRD

-1492 SENIPKRSSSF
+1492 SENLPKRSSSF
-1503 DPSEQSET
+1503 VPSEQQSET
-1511 SRNTPPVASRRRVS
+1511 PRNTPPVVSRRRVS

-1553 RSRDHGSPRGQT
+1553 RSHDHGSPRGQT
-1565 PIKSRRISPQSPSF
+1565 PIKSRRISPQSPGF

-1587 ENGHGHDL
+1587 ENGHDL
-1595 DLDENGDVD
+1595 DFDENGDVD

-1609 INPPVDDNMIRL
+1609 INPPVDDNTIRL

-1697 SQGNPVNKS
+1697 SQGNPVNKA

-1713 YHPKETSTHRT
+1713 YHPKIETSSHRT
-1724 LNGIPPIL
+1724 LNGLPPIL
-1732 PDEVGRKMIAV
+1732 PDEVGRRMIAV

-1770 VYGDMD
+1770 VYGEMD
-1776 EDGFFRGEMNNR
+1776 EDGFFRGEMDTR

-1836 NTTRVDPPSPRSEH
+1836 NTTRLDPPSPRSEH
-1850 LKLDQVVSQSPRV
+1850 LKLDHVISPNPRV
-1863 SQSNQ
+1863 PQSNQ
-1868 LQSEEDRRKKKG
+1868 LQSEEDKRKKKG

>member
-1 MNGSLQRRYFTNSRH
+1 MNGALQRRYFTNSRH

-51 HTQVEEYRRKVA
+51 QTQVEEYRRKVA

-76 RQVHKEK
+76 RQVYKEK
-83 NREIRELRETF
+83 SREIRTLRETY
-94 KEDRRYELEVLE
+94 KEDRRYELDMLE
-106 SKLKEE
+106 SKLKDE
-112 KKKEIGKLRE
+112 KKKEMGKLRE
-122 ELLKQKDE
+122 ELLKEKDQ

-145 LKIKMTS
+145 LKTKLTS
-152 EKSETDNAKT
+152 DKSETDNAKT
-162 ETNKTPTKVVKLPCD
+162 EMNKTPTKVVKLPRD

-182 RMEDEIQKLKDE
+182 RMEEEIQKLKDE
-194 NASWECKYKQ
+194 NASWELKYKE
-204 KCEDETKKEKDFS
+204 KCEDQTKKEKEFG

-255 MISDDESVSAVSEK
+255 MFSDDESVSVVSEK

-275 LVNIDNNTSAS
+275 LVNIEDNMSS

-440 LADQLSSGD
+440 LADQLSNGD
-449 YLIPENVQVYEEKEE
+449 YLIPENAQVYEEKEE

-485 SKPGE
+485 TKPGE

-526 TKHLDADLKQKTEQC
+526 TKHLDADLKQKAEQC
-541 DILKASIEKQR
+541 DILKASIGKQR

-578 LHHRLK
+578 LHNRLK
-584 DYDKVN
+584 DYDKGRELYLVN
-590 EECSTLRLTL
+590 EECSTLRLSL

-681 IRIQDLEQQCQVH
+681 IRIQDLERQCQVH
-694 EHRQADLKAELTA
+694 EHRQADLKSELTA
-707 LKEEALHH
+707 IKHEALHH

-727 KPQHTST
+727 RTQHIST

-749 RSSSNQNGHPVED
+749 RSSSNQNGHSVED
-762 PVVPSHFSLSESS
+762 PVVSSHFSLSEST

-790 GFAEEELDD
+790 
-799 DLSSNN
+799 
-805 KSSPNK
+805 
-811 SDCED
+811 
-816 PELNEISKKLKE
+816 
-828 LAASDSD
+828 
-835 DDNQKSLE
+835 

-951 AAMAVAGHPTD
+951 AAMAVAGLPTD
-962 DSNTSNIH
+962 DSNASNSH
-970 QELEFNSSDEI
+970 QDLEFNSSDEI

-998 HGDLRSMDQVD
+998 HGDLSSMDRVD
-1009 GSNNPGN
+1009 GTGNPGS
-1016 KVIPFPRNLSVDR
+1016 KAMPFPRNLSIDR
-1029 QLTSSVLLSWKPPE
+1029 QLTNSVLLSWKPPE
-1043 HTPGLEV
+1043 QTSGLEV

-1055 FIDKEFKTSVRVSE
+1055 FIDKEFKTSVRGSE

-1084 RISVRCLSNKGQSA
+1084 RISVRCLSNKGQSV
-1098 DAHCTILVGKDATP
+1098 DAQCTVLVGKDATP
-1112 TPSELKVFDI
+1112 TPSELKISDI
-1122 TANSATVSWLPGNSN
+1122 TANSATVSWLPGNST

-1150 VVKPSVCR
+1150 VVKPSVCK

-1196 VSIEFKTVAGG
+1196 ASTEFKTVAGG

-1246 MGYIVYAD
+1246 TGYVVYAD
-1254 GHKAKEVKGPTN
+1254 GHRAKEAKGPTN
-1266 DHIVLGAEDFKGF
+1266 DHIVLGAEDFQGF

-1291 DRKESTDSSIVR
+1291 DRKESADSSVVR
-1303 LPHNLIKEVTAKAA
+1303 LPHNLIKEVTARAA
-1317 KNVASEV
+1317 KTVASEV
-1324 MARSSHMH
+1324 MSRSSH

-1387 LSDIPEVEEDL
+1387 LSDIPEVEEEL

-1421 AQATSQ
+1421 TQATNQ
-1427 VDERK
+1427 ADDRK

-1437 PRKVGV
+1437 PRKTGV
-1443 VGSSPN
+1443 VGLSPN
-1449 CDPSFQRE
+1449 SDPSFQRE
-1457 DTPGSDKLLPLQR
+1457 DTPGSDKLLPPQR
-1470 KIPAIEITHD
+1470 KIPAIEITRD

-1492 SENIPKRSSSF
+1492 SENLPKRSSSF
-1503 DPSEQSET
+1503 VPSEQQSET
-1511 SRNTPPVASRRRVS
+1511 PRNTPPVVSRRRVS

-1553 RSRDHGSPRGQT
+1553 RSHDHGSPRGQT
-1565 PIKSRRISPQSPSF
+1565 PIKSRRISPQSPGF

-1587 ENGHGHDL
+1587 ENGHDL
-1595 DLDENGDVD
+1595 DFDENGDVD

-1609 INPPVDDNMIRL
+1609 INPPVDDNTIRL

-1697 SQGNPVNKS
+1697 SQGNPVNKA

-1713 YHPKETSTHRT
+1713 YHPKIETSSHRT
-1724 LNGIPPIL
+1724 LNGLPPIL
-1732 PDEVGRKMIAV
+1732 PDEVGRRMIAV

-1770 VYGDMD
+1770 VYGEMD
-1776 EDGFFRGEMNNR
+1776 EDGFFRGEMDTR

-1836 NTTRVDPPSPRSEH
+1836 NTTRLDPPSPRSEH
-1850 LKLDQVVSQSPRV
+1850 LKLDHVISPNPRV
-1863 SQSNQ
+1863 PQSNQ
-1868 LQSEEDRRKKKG
+1868 LQSEEDKRKKKG

>member
-1 MNGSLQRRYFTNSRH
+1 MNGALQRRYFTNSRH

-51 HTQVEEYRRKVA
+51 QTQVEEYRRKVA

-76 RQVHKEK
+76 RQVYKEK
-83 NREIRELRETF
+83 SREIRTLRETY
-94 KEDRRYELEVLE
+94 KEDRRYELDMLE
-106 SKLKEE
+106 SKLKDE
-112 KKKEIGKLRE
+112 KKKEMGKLRE
-122 ELLKQKDE
+122 ELLKEKDQ

-145 LKIKMTS
+145 LKTKLTS
-152 EKSETDNAKT
+152 DKSETDNAKT
-162 ETNKTPTKVVKLPCD
+162 EMNKTPTKVVKLPRD

-182 RMEDEIQKLKDE
+182 RMEEEIQKLKDE
-194 NASWECKYKQ
+194 NASWELKYKE
-204 KCEDETKKEKDFS
+204 KCEDQTKKEKEFG

-255 MISDDESVSAVSEK
+255 MFSDDESVSVVSEK

-275 LVNIDNNTSAS
+275 LVNIEDNMSS

-440 LADQLSSGD
+440 LADQLSNGD
-449 YLIPENVQVYEEKEE
+449 YLIPENAQVYEEKEE

-485 SKPGE
+485 TKPGE

-526 TKHLDADLKQKTEQC
+526 TKHLDADLKQKAEQC
-541 DILKASIEKQR
+541 DILKASIGKQR

-578 LHHRLK
+578 LHNRLK
-584 DYDKVN
+584 DYDKGRELYLVN
-590 EECSTLRLTL
+590 EECSTLRLSL

-681 IRIQDLEQQCQVH
+681 IRIQDLERQCQVH
-694 EHRQADLKAELTA
+694 EHRQADLKSELTA
-707 LKEEALHH
+707 IKHEALHH

-727 KPQHTST
+727 RTQHIST

-749 RSSSNQNGHPVED
+749 RSSSNQNGHSVED
-762 PVVPSHFSLSESS
+762 PVVSSHFSLSEST

-940 KVAEEDLSDFH
+940 KVA
-951 AAMAVAGHPTD
+951 
-962 DSNTSNIH
+962 
-970 QELEFNSSDEI
+970 
-981 DKLRSD
+981 
-987 LTEDG
+987 DG

-998 HGDLRSMDQVD
+998 HGDLSSMDRVD
-1009 GSNNPGN
+1009 GTGNPGS
-1016 KVIPFPRNLSVDR
+1016 KAMPFPRNLSIDR
-1029 QLTSSVLLSWKPPE
+1029 QLTNSVLLSWKPPE
-1043 HTPGLEV
+1043 QTSGLEV

-1055 FIDKEFKTSVRVSE
+1055 FIDKEFKTSVRGSE

-1084 RISVRCLSNKGQSA
+1084 RISVRCLSNKGQSV
-1098 DAHCTILVGKDATP
+1098 DAQCTVLVGKDATP
-1112 TPSELKVFDI
+1112 TPSELKISDI
-1122 TANSATVSWLPGNSN
+1122 TANSATVSWLPGNST

-1150 VVKPSVCR
+1150 VVKPSVCK

-1196 VSIEFKTVAGG
+1196 ASTEFKTVAGG

-1246 MGYIVYAD
+1246 TGYVVYAD
-1254 GHKAKEVKGPTN
+1254 GHRAKEAKGPTN
-1266 DHIVLGAEDFKGF
+1266 DHIVLGAEDFQGF

-1291 DRKESTDSSIVR
+1291 DRKESADSSVVR
-1303 LPHNLIKEVTAKAA
+1303 LPHNLIKEVTARAA
-1317 KNVASEV
+1317 KTVASEV
-1324 MARSSHMH
+1324 MSRSSH

-1387 LSDIPEVEEDL
+1387 LSDIPEVEEEL

-1421 AQATSQ
+1421 TQATNQ
-1427 VDERK
+1427 ADDRK

-1437 PRKVGV
+1437 PRKTGV
-1443 VGSSPN
+1443 VGLSPN
-1449 CDPSFQRE
+1449 SDPSFQRE
-1457 DTPGSDKLLPLQR
+1457 DTPGSDKLLPPQR
-1470 KIPAIEITHD
+1470 KIPAIEITRD

-1492 SENIPKRSSSF
+1492 SENLPKRSSSF
-1503 DPSEQSET
+1503 VPSEQQSET
-1511 SRNTPPVASRRRVS
+1511 PRNTPPVVSRRRVS

-1553 RSRDHGSPRGQT
+1553 RSHDHGSPRGQT
-1565 PIKSRRISPQSPSF
+1565 PIKSRRISPQSPGF

-1587 ENGHGHDL
+1587 ENGHDL
-1595 DLDENGDVD
+1595 DFDENGDVD

-1609 INPPVDDNMIRL
+1609 INPPVDDNTIRL

-1697 SQGNPVNKS
+1697 SQGNPVNKA

-1713 YHPKETSTHRT
+1713 YHPKIETSSHRT
-1724 LNGIPPIL
+1724 LNGLPPIL
-1732 PDEVGRKMIAV
+1732 PDEVGRRMIAV

-1770 VYGDMD
+1770 VYGEMD
-1776 EDGFFRGEMNNR
+1776 EDGFFRGEMDTR

-1836 NTTRVDPPSPRSEH
+1836 NTTRLDPPSPRSEH
-1850 LKLDQVVSQSPRV
+1850 LKLDHVISPNPRV
-1863 SQSNQ
+1863 PQSNQ
-1868 LQSEEDRRKKKG
+1868 LQSEEDKRKKKG

>member
-1 MNGSLQRRYFTNSRH
+1 MNGALQRRYFTNSRH

-51 HTQVEEYRRKVA
+51 QTQVEEYRRKVA

-76 RQVHKEK
+76 RQVYKEK
-83 NREIRELRETF
+83 SREIRTLRETY
-94 KEDRRYELEVLE
+94 KEDRRYELDMLE
-106 SKLKEE
+106 SKLKDE
-112 KKKEIGKLRE
+112 KKKEMGKLRE
-122 ELLKQKDE
+122 ELLKEKDQ

-145 LKIKMTS
+145 LKTKLTS
-152 EKSETDNAKT
+152 DKSETDNAKT
-162 ETNKTPTKVVKLPCD
+162 EMNKTPTKVVKLPRD

-182 RMEDEIQKLKDE
+182 RMEEEIQKLKDE
-194 NASWECKYKQ
+194 NASWELKYKE
-204 KCEDETKKEKDFS
+204 KCEDQTKKEKEFG

-255 MISDDESVSAVSEK
+255 MFSDDESVSVVSEK

-275 LVNIDNNTSAS
+275 LVNIEDNMSS

-440 LADQLSSGD
+440 LADQLSNGD
-449 YLIPENVQVYEEKEE
+449 YLIPENAQVYEEKEE

-485 SKPGE
+485 TKPGE

-526 TKHLDADLKQKTEQC
+526 TKHLDADLKQKAEQC
-541 DILKASIEKQR
+541 DILKASIGKQR

-578 LHHRLK
+578 LHNRLK
-584 DYDKVN
+584 DYDKGRELYLVN
-590 EECSTLRLTL
+590 EECSTLRLSL

-681 IRIQDLEQQCQVH
+681 IRIQDLERQCQVH
-694 EHRQADLKAELTA
+694 EHRQADLKSELTA
-707 LKEEALHH
+707 IKHEALHH

-727 KPQHTST
+727 RTQHIST
-734 GTDALPLLPSNSYNR
+734 
-749 RSSSNQNGHPVED
+749 
-762 PVVPSHFSLSESS
+762 
-775 VGYIPTSESSKSLDT
+775 
-790 GFAEEELDD
+790 
-799 DLSSNN
+799 
-805 KSSPNK
+805 
-811 SDCED
+811 
-816 PELNEISKKLKE
+816 
-828 LAASDSD
+828 
-835 DDNQKSLE
+835 

-951 AAMAVAGHPTD
+951 AAMAVAGLPTD
-962 DSNTSNIH
+962 DSNASNSH
-970 QELEFNSSDEI
+970 QDLEFNSSDEI

-998 HGDLRSMDQVD
+998 HGDLSSMDRVD
-1009 GSNNPGN
+1009 GTGNPGS
-1016 KVIPFPRNLSVDR
+1016 KAMPFPRNLSIDR
-1029 QLTSSVLLSWKPPE
+1029 QLTNSVLLSWKPPE
-1043 HTPGLEV
+1043 QTSGLEV

-1055 FIDKEFKTSVRVSE
+1055 FIDKEFKTSVRGSE

-1084 RISVRCLSNKGQSA
+1084 RISVRCLSNKGQSV
-1098 DAHCTILVGKDATP
+1098 DAQCTVLVGKDATP
-1112 TPSELKVFDI
+1112 TPSELKISDI
-1122 TANSATVSWLPGNSN
+1122 TANSATVSWLPGNST

-1150 VVKPSVCR
+1150 VVKPSVCK

-1196 VSIEFKTVAGG
+1196 ASTEFKTVAGG

-1246 MGYIVYAD
+1246 TGYVVYAD
-1254 GHKAKEVKGPTN
+1254 GHRAKEAKGPTN
-1266 DHIVLGAEDFKGF
+1266 DHIVLGAEDFQGF

-1291 DRKESTDSSIVR
+1291 DRKESADSSVVR
-1303 LPHNLIKEVTAKAA
+1303 LPHNLIKEVTARAA
-1317 KNVASEV
+1317 KTVASEV
-1324 MARSSHMH
+1324 MSRSSH

-1387 LSDIPEVEEDL
+1387 LSDIPEVEEEL

-1421 AQATSQ
+1421 TQATNQ
-1427 VDERK
+1427 ADDRK

-1437 PRKVGV
+1437 PRKTGV
-1443 VGSSPN
+1443 VGLSPN
-1449 CDPSFQRE
+1449 SDPSFQRE
-1457 DTPGSDKLLPLQR
+1457 DTPGSDKLLPPQR
-1470 KIPAIEITHD
+1470 KIPAIEITRD

-1492 SENIPKRSSSF
+1492 SENLPKRSSSF
-1503 DPSEQSET
+1503 VPSEQQSET
-1511 SRNTPPVASRRRVS
+1511 PRNTPPVVSRRRVS

-1553 RSRDHGSPRGQT
+1553 RSHDHGSPRGQT
-1565 PIKSRRISPQSPSF
+1565 PIKSRRISPQSPGF

-1587 ENGHGHDL
+1587 ENGHDL
-1595 DLDENGDVD
+1595 DFDENGDVD

-1609 INPPVDDNMIRL
+1609 INPPVDDNTIRL

-1697 SQGNPVNKS
+1697 SQGNPVNKA

-1713 YHPKETSTHRT
+1713 YHPKIETSSHRT
-1724 LNGIPPIL
+1724 LNGLPPIL
-1732 PDEVGRKMIAV
+1732 PDEVGRRMIAV

-1770 VYGDMD
+1770 VYGEMD
-1776 EDGFFRGEMNNR
+1776 EDGFFRGEMDTR

-1836 NTTRVDPPSPRSEH
+1836 NTTRLDPPSPRSEH
-1850 LKLDQVVSQSPRV
+1850 LKLDHVISPNPRV
-1863 SQSNQ
+1863 PQSNQ
-1868 LQSEEDRRKKKG
+1868 LQSEEDKRKKKG

>member
-1 MNGSLQRRYFTNSRH
+1 MNGALQRRYFTNSRH

-51 HTQVEEYRRKVA
+51 QTQVEEYRRKVA

-76 RQVHKEK
+76 RQVYKEK
-83 NREIRELRETF
+83 SREIRTLRETY
-94 KEDRRYELEVLE
+94 KEDRRYELDMLE
-106 SKLKEE
+106 SKLKDE
-112 KKKEIGKLRE
+112 KKKEMGQLRE
-122 ELLKQKDE
+122 QLLKEKDQ

-145 LKIKMTS
+145 LKTKLTS
-152 EKSETDNAKT
+152 DKSETDNAKT
-162 ETNKTPTKVVKLPCD
+162 EMNKTPTKVVKLPRD

-182 RMEDEIQKLKDE
+182 RMEEEIQKLKDE
-194 NASWECKYKQ
+194 NASWESKYKE
-204 KCEDETKKEKDFS
+204 KCEDQTRKEKEFG

-255 MISDDESVSAVSEK
+255 MFSDDESVSVVSEK
-269 STSRRS
+269 SSSRRS
-275 LVNIDNNTSAS
+275 LVNIEDNMSS

-440 LADQLSSGD
+440 LADQLSNGD
-449 YLIPENVQVYEEKEE
+449 YLIPENAQVYEEKEE

-485 SKPGE
+485 TKPGE

-520 EKAVQR
+520 EKSVQR
-526 TKHLDADLKQKTEQC
+526 TKHLDADLKQKAEQC
-541 DILKASIEKQR
+541 DILKASIGKQR

-590 EECSTLRLTL
+590 EECSTLRLSL

-627 VRDLQQSS
+627 VRDLQLSS

-681 IRIQDLEQQCQVH
+681 IRIQDLERQCQVH
-694 EHRQADLKAELTA
+694 EHRQADLKSELTA
-707 LKEEALHH
+707 IKHEALHH

-727 KPQHTST
+727 RTQHIST

-749 RSSSNQNGHPVED
+749 RSSSNQNGHSVED
-762 PVVPSHFSLSESS
+762 PVVSSHFSLSEST

-790 GFAEEELDD
+790 GFAEEELED

-951 AAMAVAGHPTD
+951 AAMAVAGLPTD
-962 DSNTSNIH
+962 DSIASNSH
-970 QELEFNSSDEI
+970 QDLEFNSSDEI

-998 HGDLRSMDQVD
+998 HGDLSSMDHVD
-1009 GSNNPGN
+1009 GTRNAGS
-1016 KVIPFPRNLSVDR
+1016 KAMPFPRNLSIDR
-1029 QLTSSVLLSWKPPE
+1029 QLTNSVLLSWKPPE
-1043 HTPGLEV
+1043 QASGLEV

-1055 FIDKEFKTSVRVSE
+1055 FIDKEFKTSVRGSE

-1084 RISVRCLSNKGQSA
+1084 RISVRCLSNKGQSV
-1098 DAHCTILVGKDATP
+1098 DAQCTVLVGKDATP
-1112 TPSELKVFDI
+1112 TPSELKISDI
-1122 TANSATVSWLPGNSN
+1122 TANSATVSWLPGNST

-1150 VVKPSVCR
+1150 VVKPSVCK

-1196 VSIEFKTVAGG
+1196 ASTEFKTVAGG

-1246 MGYIVYAD
+1246 TGYVVYAD
-1254 GHKAKEVKGPTN
+1254 GHRAKEAKGPTN
-1266 DHIVLGAEDFKGF
+1266 DHIVLGAEDFQGF

-1291 DRKESTDSSIVR
+1291 DRKESADSSVVR
-1303 LPHNLIKEVTAKAA
+1303 LPHNLIKEVTARAA
-1317 KNVASEV
+1317 KTVASEV
-1324 MARSSHMH
+1324 MSRSSH
-1332 RSSKS
+1332 R
-1337 PTGNSENAGNDTDE
+1337 
-1351 EIEAAFR
+1351 
-1358 EAQEAGEQ
+1358 
-1366 LSMSPENSNYA
+1366 A
-1377 DPYIESSSSE
+1377 D
-1387 LSDIPEVEEDL
+1387 D
-1398 IGAEE
+1398 
-1403 TNQNADVSG
+1403 
-1412 HSLSLVAPY
+1412 
-1421 AQATSQ
+1421 
-1427 VDERK
+1427 RK

-1437 PRKVGV
+1437 PRKTGV
-1443 VGSSPN
+1443 VGLSPN
-1449 CDPSFQRE
+1449 SDPSFQRE

-1470 KIPAIEITHD
+1470 KIPAIEITRD

-1492 SENIPKRSSSF
+1492 SENLPKRSSSF
-1503 DPSEQSET
+1503 EPSEQQSET
-1511 SRNTPPVASRRRVS
+1511 PRNTPPVVSRRRVS

-1530 NVDSDK
+1530 NADSDK

-1553 RSRDHGSPRGQT
+1553 RSHDHGSPRGQT
-1565 PIKSRRISPQSPSF
+1565 PIKSRRISPQSPGF

-1587 ENGHGHDL
+1587 ENGHDL
-1595 DLDENGDVD
+1595 DFDENGDVD

-1609 INPPVDDNMIRL
+1609 INPPVDDNTIRL

-1713 YHPKETSTHRT
+1713 YHPKIETSSHRT
-1724 LNGIPPIL
+1724 LNGLPPIL
-1732 PDEVGRKMIAV
+1732 PDEVGRRMIAV

-1770 VYGDMD
+1770 VYGEMD
-1776 EDGFFRGEMNNR
+1776 EDGFFRGEMNTR

-1836 NTTRVDPPSPRSEH
+1836 NTTRLDPPSPRSEH
-1850 LKLDQVVSQSPRV
+1850 LKLDHVISPSPRV
-1863 SQSNQ
+1863 PQSNQ
-1868 LQSEEDRRKKKG
+1868 LQSEEDKRKKKG

>member
-1 MNGSLQRRYFTNSRH
+1 MNGALQRRYFTNSRH

-51 HTQVEEYRRKVA
+51 QTQVEEYRRKVA

-76 RQVHKEK
+76 RQVYKEK
-83 NREIRELRETF
+83 SREIRTLRETY
-94 KEDRRYELEVLE
+94 KEDRRYELDMLE
-106 SKLKEE
+106 SKLKDE
-112 KKKEIGKLRE
+112 KKKEMGQLRE
-122 ELLKQKDE
+122 QLLKEKDQ

-145 LKIKMTS
+145 LKTKLTS
-152 EKSETDNAKT
+152 DKSETDNAKT
-162 ETNKTPTKVVKLPCD
+162 EMNKTPTKVVKLPRD

-182 RMEDEIQKLKDE
+182 RMEEEIQKLKDE
-194 NASWECKYKQ
+194 NASWESKYKE
-204 KCEDETKKEKDFS
+204 KCEDQTRKEKEFG

-255 MISDDESVSAVSEK
+255 MFSDDESVSVVSEK
-269 STSRRS
+269 SSSRRS
-275 LVNIDNNTSAS
+275 LVNIEDNMSS

-440 LADQLSSGD
+440 LADQLSNGD
-449 YLIPENVQVYEEKEE
+449 YLIPENAQVYEEKEE

-485 SKPGE
+485 TKPGE

-520 EKAVQR
+520 EKSVQR
-526 TKHLDADLKQKTEQC
+526 TKHLDADLKQKAEQC
-541 DILKASIEKQR
+541 DILKASIGKQR

-590 EECSTLRLTL
+590 EECSTLRLSL

-627 VRDLQQSS
+627 VRDLQLSS

-681 IRIQDLEQQCQVH
+681 IRIQDLERQCQVH
-694 EHRQADLKAELTA
+694 EHRQADLKSELTA
-707 LKEEALHH
+707 IKHEALHH

-727 KPQHTST
+727 RTQHIST

-749 RSSSNQNGHPVED
+749 RSSSNQNGHSVED
-762 PVVPSHFSLSESS
+762 PVVSSHFSLSEST

-790 GFAEEELDD
+790 
-799 DLSSNN
+799 
-805 KSSPNK
+805 
-811 SDCED
+811 
-816 PELNEISKKLKE
+816 
-828 LAASDSD
+828 
-835 DDNQKSLE
+835 

-951 AAMAVAGHPTD
+951 AAMAVAGLPTD
-962 DSNTSNIH
+962 DSIASNSH
-970 QELEFNSSDEI
+970 QDLEFNSSDEI

-998 HGDLRSMDQVD
+998 HGDLSSMDHVD
-1009 GSNNPGN
+1009 GTRNAGS
-1016 KVIPFPRNLSVDR
+1016 KAMPFPRNLSIDR
-1029 QLTSSVLLSWKPPE
+1029 QLTNSVLLSWKPPE
-1043 HTPGLEV
+1043 QASGLEV

-1055 FIDKEFKTSVRVSE
+1055 FIDKEFKTSVRGSE

-1084 RISVRCLSNKGQSA
+1084 RISVRCLSNKGQSV
-1098 DAHCTILVGKDATP
+1098 DAQCTVLVGKDATP
-1112 TPSELKVFDI
+1112 TPSELKISDI
-1122 TANSATVSWLPGNSN
+1122 TANSATVSWLPGNST

-1150 VVKPSVCR
+1150 VVKPSVCK

-1196 VSIEFKTVAGG
+1196 ASTEFKTVAGG

-1246 MGYIVYAD
+1246 TGYVVYAD
-1254 GHKAKEVKGPTN
+1254 GHRAKEAKGPTN
-1266 DHIVLGAEDFKGF
+1266 DHIVLGAEDFQGF

-1291 DRKESTDSSIVR
+1291 DRKESADSSVVR
-1303 LPHNLIKEVTAKAA
+1303 LPHNLIKEVTARAA
-1317 KNVASEV
+1317 KTVASEV
-1324 MARSSHMH
+1324 MSRSSH

-1387 LSDIPEVEEDL
+1387 LSDIPEVEEEL

-1421 AQATSQ
+1421 TQATNQ
-1427 VDERK
+1427 ADDRK

-1437 PRKVGV
+1437 PRKTGV
-1443 VGSSPN
+1443 VGLSPN
-1449 CDPSFQRE
+1449 SDPSFQRE

-1470 KIPAIEITHD
+1470 KIPAIEITRD

-1492 SENIPKRSSSF
+1492 SENLPKRSSSF
-1503 DPSEQSET
+1503 EPSEQQSET
-1511 SRNTPPVASRRRVS
+1511 PRNTPPVVSRRRVS

-1530 NVDSDK
+1530 NADSDK

-1553 RSRDHGSPRGQT
+1553 RSHDHGSPRGQT
-1565 PIKSRRISPQSPSF
+1565 PIKSRRISPQSPGF

-1587 ENGHGHDL
+1587 ENGHDL
-1595 DLDENGDVD
+1595 DFDENGDVD

-1609 INPPVDDNMIRL
+1609 INPPVDDNTIRL

-1713 YHPKETSTHRT
+1713 YHPKIETSSHRT
-1724 LNGIPPIL
+1724 LNGLPPIL
-1732 PDEVGRKMIAV
+1732 PDEVGRRMIAV

-1770 VYGDMD
+1770 VYGEMD
-1776 EDGFFRGEMNNR
+1776 EDGFFRGEMNTR

-1836 NTTRVDPPSPRSEH
+1836 NTTRLDPPSPRSEH
-1850 LKLDQVVSQSPRV
+1850 LKLDHVISPSPRV
-1863 SQSNQ
+1863 PQSNQ
-1868 LQSEEDRRKKKG
+1868 LQSEEDKRKKKG